1 MFIAGAVFGGLSC
14 FARPDFN
21 LPLYAFIYLMWD
33 HGLVSNFYLTAQ
45 DEKYRILGLMVVTW
59 VVDFIWLVYW
69 GPFWNSEEM
78 KDWERGVHSWTLFWS
93 SVGFL
98 FKVSYDSS

>member
-1 MFIAGAVFGGLSC
+1 
-14 FARPDFN
+14 
-21 LPLYAFIYLMWD
+21 
-33 HGLVSNFYLTAQ
+33 
-45 DEKYRILGLMVVTW
+45 MVVTW

-69 GPFWNSEEM
+69 GPFWNSDDM

-98 FKVSYDSS
+98 FKVRFAIKFS